1 MWKGTVRMTGTELAD
16 EIERHLR
23 QFPPHVRER
32 ETSKLL
38 ARAATALRRPA
49 TVYSHLT
56 QEQFDQLQ
64 ADAISWR
71 TRQPSSDQVLAN
83 ILLLWEAHR
92 ADQDTQDAYEI
103 ESYDAVCDALDAAL
117 TAEAEGRKT

>member
-16 EIERHLR
+16 EIERHR
-23 QFPPHVRER
+23 RPFPPQVRER
-32 ETSKLL
+32 ESSNLL

-71 TRQPSSDQVLAN
+71 TRQPSSDQVLVPREPT
-83 ILLLWEAHR
+83 EAMLVA
-92 ADQDTQDAYEI
+92 ADDARGAGADFAEI
-103 ESYDAVCDALDAAL
+103 YRTMLAA
-117 TAEAEGRKT
+117 AEAEKKGP